1 LGWRLAQSDT
11 IGQPVIKNKPSGD
24 DDLLF
29 PFEFY
34 LTGTPLS
41 LQASAVSKERWK
53 NEVREAARQR
63 VQESVEWAYLDE
75 GPVALAIYYFPN
87 TPMVGDIDNIVKP
100 IMDALTGVAYLD
112 DQVVERVVV
121 QRFEPGAEWIFAEPS
136 EQLAA
141 ALNTIA
147 VSDNPMPLV
156 YVRADN
162 DLGWRRL

>member
-1 LGWRLAQSDT
+1 M
-11 IGQPVIKNKPSGD
+11 
-24 DDLLF
+24 LF
-29 PFEFY
+29 PLEFY
-34 LTGTPLS
+34 LPGTPIS
-41 LQASAVSKERWK
+41 LQASAVSRKRWK

-75 GPVALAIYYFPN
+75 GAVALAIYYFPT
-87 TPMVGDIDNIVKP
+87 TPMIGDIDNSVKP

-112 DQVVERVVV
+112 DQFVERVVA
-121 QRFEPGAEWIFAEPS
+121 QRFEPGAGWTFAEPS

-147 VSDNPMPLV
+147 ASDNPTPLV

-162 DLGWRRL
+162 DLSWRTL

>member
-1 LGWRLAQSDT
+1 ML
-11 IGQPVIKNKPSGD
+11 GD

-41 LQASAVSKERWK
+41 SQASAVSKERWK
-53 NEVREAARQR
+53 NEVREAARRR

-75 GPVALAIYYFPN
+75 GPVALVIYYFPT

-112 DQVVERVVV
+112 DQLVERVVA
-121 QRFEPGAEWIFAEPS
+121 QRFEPGAGWTFVQPS

-141 ALNTIA
+141 ALGTIA
-147 VSDNPMPLV
+147 TSDSPTPL
-156 YVRADN
+156 YMSEPTTI
-162 DLGWRRL
+162 

>member
-1 LGWRLAQSDT
+1 MAL
-11 IGQPVIKNKPSGD
+11 GD

-41 LQASAVSKERWK
+41 LQASAVSRERWK
-53 NEVREAARQR
+53 NEVKAAARQR
-63 VQESVEWAYLDE
+63 VSDTVELAYLDE
-75 GPVALAIYYFPN
+75 APVALTIYYFPT

-100 IMDALTGVAYLD
+100 IMDALTGVTYLD
-112 DQVVERVVV
+112 DQVVERVVA
-121 QRFEPGAEWIFAEPS
+121 QRFEPGAGWTFAEPS

-141 ALNTIA
+141 ALDAIA
-147 VSDNPMPLV
+147 ASDSPTPLV

-162 DLGWRRL
+162 DLSWRRL